1 LATIFIHSKVVSI
14 SSNPNLEDQ
23 VSVFMFR
30 NDGVAQLYPQ
40 AMSSL
45 SITFYDSQG
54 YGEGIPTC
62 LHIGSKY

>member
-1 LATIFIHSKVVSI
+1 LATIFIQSKVVSLA
-14 SSNPNLEDQ
+14 SNPNLEDQ
-23 VSVFMFR
+23 VSVFMFHC
-30 NDGVAQLYPQ
+30 DGVALLYSQ

-45 SITFYDSQG
+45 SITSKG